1 MTDIPSGYTP
11 GPWKAEGPDWAGDYN
26 ITPPHEEAVVAA
38 VISNVRPASE
48 VEANARLIAIAPE
61 MADEIVRLRALN
73 AELLEASRKFV
84 VAQDG
89 EGDDDILNMLNYGE
103 AVDALRALIAK
114 AEGRT

>member
-11 GPWKAEGPDWAGDYN
+11 GPDLVEMLRNQVEHWNSGLRF
-26 ITPPHEEAVVAA
+26 VA
-38 VISNVRPASE
+38 
-48 VEANARLIAIAPE
+48 
-61 MADEIVRLRALN
+61 ADEIVRLRSLN